1 MVFPFG
7 KRREREECVFPS
19 FEAFP
24 HGLGTPQVVTDYP
37 ERLVRRSC
45 RRLSA
50 GSGAQNPNPRRCQ
63 RAEVTGGAGRGSEE
77 LTQPLKPFLGEAVP
91 AKSFGGGRGT
101 IRILEK
107 KIFFSTKPSE
117 LCGGKKKKISFLT
130 QTIRI
135 LRGKN
140 PPFPPKILEALTQP
154 LKPFLGD
161 AAPAKSFG
169 GGRETIRILGGKESS
184 FRSQTAPGNDLK
196 MFKTLEQLLKYE
208 FRQTGASK
216 QGAN

>member
-117 LCGGKKKKISFLT
+117 LCGGKKKKNLIFNPNHQNSEGKKSPFST
-130 QTIRI
+130 QN
-135 LRGKN
+135 LRGSH
-140 PPFPPKILEALTQP
+140 PTPEAI
-154 LKPFLGD
+154 
-161 AAPAKSFG
+161 S
-169 GGRETIRILGGKESS
+169 GRCCSCKKLWWRKGNYQDSGGKRIFFSIPNCT
-184 FRSQTAPGNDLK
+184 RK
-196 MFKTLEQLLKYE
+196 
-208 FRQTGASK
+208 
-216 QGAN
+216 